1 MQQVTLVSG
10 PPGCG
15 KTAWALQAF
24 QAHHGPRTD
33 LRLVGDEQEG
43 LQQGQDSGIDL
54 AWLQDQLPDLQSPLA
69 ADKATKTGS
78 GDELIVI
85 EVQQFRPPQVE
96 GLDGYGAA
104 VKRLLAELD
113 IRPSR
118 FLHFGR
124 DPE

>member
-43 LQQGQDSGIDL
+43 LQQGQDNGIDL

-118 FLHFGR
+118 V
-124 DPE
+124 

>member
-1 MQQVTLVSG
+1 M
-10 PPGCG
+10 
-15 KTAWALQAF
+15 
-24 QAHHGPRTD
+24 
-33 LRLVGDEQEG
+33 
-43 LQQGQDSGIDL
+43 QQGQDSGIDL

-96 GLDGYGAA
+96 GLDGDGAA

-118 FLHFGR
+118 V
-124 DPE
+124 